1 MPSILIL
8 GAGGHARV
16 VADIL
21 LRAHEQ
27 AEQGAE
33 GDNSTLLPAGF
44 VDDDPDLAGTTILG
58 LPVVGS
64 IDRLGDIEHDAV
76 IVAVGDNHAR
86 ARIFSRMEAA
96 GERIANAIH
105 PGAVVAPD
113 VLLGQ
118 GVMVCAGVVVNT
130 GAVIG
135 DDVILNTGCTVD
147 HHNEIGPHAHLAPGV
162 HLGGH
167 VRVGEG
173 ALTGIGSTA
182 IPGASIGDW
191 AIVGA
196 GSVVTKEIP
205 PHTTCVGA
213 PTRVIE
219 ERYETSRS

>member
-27 AEQGAE
+27 AEPGAQD
-33 GDNSTLLPAGF
+33 DNETLRPAGF
-44 VDDDPDLAGTTILG
+44 LDDDPGLAGTTILG
-58 LPVVGS
+58 LPVLGN
-64 IDRLGDIEHDAV
+64 IDRLGDVEHDAV

-86 ARIFSRMEAA
+86 ARIFSRMKAG
-96 GERIANAIH
+96 GERIASAIH
-105 PGAVVAPD
+105 PRAVLAPD
-113 VLLGQ
+113 VRLGQ

-130 GAVIG
+130 ATVVGE
-135 DDVILNTGCTVD
+135 DVILNTGCTVD
-147 HHNEIGPHAHLAPGV
+147 HHNEIGPHAHVAPGV

-173 ALTGIGSTA
+173 ALVGIGSAA

-196 GSVVTKEIP
+196 GSVVTKEVP
-205 PHTTCVGA
+205 PHTTCVGV
-213 PTRVIE
+213 PTRVI
-219 ERYETSRS
+219 